1 MDRIWDKFVTEQ
13 DKAVFQAAG
22 YGKSIGYGKRP
33 ALVVIDVHY
42 SFIGDEPEDIL
53 ESVKKYPQAAAEEAG
68 IPLRPS
74 RSCLPCSARRI
85 FPLSTRSV
93 SAARTSFDSGVQ
105 RGKNFRHEESTAL
118 IGSKVHRSRPR
129 SPRVRRTF
137 SSARRSPALS
147 LALR

>member
-53 ESVKKYPQAAAEEAG
+53 
-68 IPLRPS
+68 
-74 RSCLPCSARRI
+74 
-85 FPLSTRSV
+85 
-93 SAARTSFDSGVQ
+93 
-105 RGKNFRHEESTAL
+105 
-118 IGSKVHRSRPR
+118 
-129 SPRVRRTF
+129 
-137 SSARRSPALS
+137 
-147 LALR
+147 

>member
-42 SFIGDEPEDIL
+42 SFISDEPEDIL
-53 ESVKKYPQAAAEEAG
+53 ESVKKY
-68 IPLRPS
+68 
-74 RSCLPCSARRI
+74 
-85 FPLSTRSV
+85 
-93 SAARTSFDSGVQ
+93 RTSCGRRGWDSVKAIEKLLAVFREKNFPIVYTVSERRKDFFDSGVQ
-105 RGKNFRHEESTAL
+105 RGKNFRHEESTRLSAARA
-118 IGSKVHRSRPR
+118 HRSRPR

>member
-53 ESVKKYPQAAAEEAG
+53 ESVKKY
-68 IPLRPS
+68 RT
-74 RSCLPCSARRI
+74 SCGRRGWDSVKAI
-85 FPLSTRSV
+85 EKLLAVFPLSTRSV
-93 SAARTSFDSGVQ
+93 SAARTSLTRAFSAERTSVM
-105 RGKNFRHEESTAL
+105 RNPPRLSAAR
-118 IGSKVHRSRPR
+118 VHRSRPR

>member
-53 ESVKKYPQAAAEEAG
+53 ESVKKY
-68 IPLRPS
+68 RT
-74 RSCLPCSARRI
+74 SCGRRGWDSVKAI
-85 FPLSTRSV
+85 EKLLAVFREKNFPIVYTV
-93 SAARTSFDSGVQ
+93 SGAARTSLTRAFSAERTSVM
-105 RGKNFRHEESTAL
+105 RNPPRLSAARA
-118 IGSKVHRSRPR
+118 HRSRPR

>member
-53 ESVKKYPQAAAEEAG
+53 ESVKKY
-68 IPLRPS
+68 
-74 RSCLPCSARRI
+74 
-85 FPLSTRSV
+85 
-93 SAARTSFDSGVQ
+93 RTSCGRRGWDSVKAIEKLLAVFREKNFPIVYTVSERRKDFFDSGVQ
-105 RGKNFRHEESTAL
+105 RGKNFRHEESYRQQGRTDPA
-118 IGSKVHRSRPR
+118 RDRP
-129 SPRVRRTF
+129 
-137 SSARRSPALS
+137 A
-147 LALR
+147 

>member
-53 ESVKKYPQAAAEEAG
+53 ESVKKY
-68 IPLRPS
+68 
-74 RSCLPCSARRI
+74 
-85 FPLSTRSV
+85 
-93 SAARTSFDSGVQ
+93 RTSCGRRGWDSVKAIEKNFPIVYTVSERRKDFFDSGVQ
-105 RGKNFRHEESTAL
+105 RGKNFRQE
-118 IGSKVHRSRPR
+118 IHRAYRQQGCTDPARDRP
-129 SPRVRRTF
+129 
-137 SSARRSPALS
+137 A
-147 LALR
+147 